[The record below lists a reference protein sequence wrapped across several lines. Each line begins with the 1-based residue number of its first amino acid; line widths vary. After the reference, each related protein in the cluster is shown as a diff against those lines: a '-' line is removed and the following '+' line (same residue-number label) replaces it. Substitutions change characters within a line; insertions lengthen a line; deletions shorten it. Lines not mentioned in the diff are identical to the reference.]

1 MGDLLQPVHIVVLL
15 IFVGVVVFVVRG
27 SRRSSQ
33 PTGSSQSPQQP
44 HAQIEPRVDLDPAVP
59 ELKYCSECGKQ
70 IKRRAEICPLCGCR
84 QAGM

>member
-27 SRRSSQ
+27 NRRSSQ
-33 PTGSSQSPQQP
+33 PTGSSQLPQQP
-44 HAQIEPRVDLDPAVP
+44 QALIGPRANLDPTLP
-59 ELKYCSECGKQ
+59 ELKYCSECGQQ

-84 QAGM
+84 QAGR

>member
-15 IFVGVVVFVVRG
+15 IFVGVVVFAIRS
-27 SRRSSQ
+27 SRRSSH
-33 PTGSSQSPQQP
+33 PIGSSQSPQQP
-44 HAQIEPRVDLDPAVP
+44 HAQIGPGADLAPTMP
-59 ELKYCSECGKQ
+59 ELKYCSECGQQ